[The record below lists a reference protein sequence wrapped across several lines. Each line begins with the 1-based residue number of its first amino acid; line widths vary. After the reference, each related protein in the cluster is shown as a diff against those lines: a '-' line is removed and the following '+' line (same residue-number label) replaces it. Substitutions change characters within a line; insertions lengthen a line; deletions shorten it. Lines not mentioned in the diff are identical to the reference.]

1 MTKLSSSI
9 SHMEKLIETIEEKG
23 LCLREDKWIPTI
35 EMLDL
40 LIQNAEH
47 LGIEINKSYKS
58 ITPDDIAP
66 IFTKMNVWMEEIIN
80 LQQKND
86 MLTQENFK
94 LKEDIEKM
102 TMVDSHSCES
112 FSLDELYKEPIKIE
126 IIGTIKNSSIAL

>member
-9 SHMEKLIETIEEKG
+9 SHLEKLIETIEGKG
-23 LCLREDKWIPTI
+23 LCLREDKWIPTT

-66 IFTKMNVWMEEIIN
+66 VFTKMNIWMEEIIY
-80 LQQKND
+80 LKQKND
-86 MLTQENFK
+86 MLTQENLK
-94 LKEDIEKM
+94 LREDIKKM
-102 TMVDSHSCES
+102 TMVDSHS
-112 FSLDELYKEPIKIE
+112 
-126 IIGTIKNSSIAL
+126 